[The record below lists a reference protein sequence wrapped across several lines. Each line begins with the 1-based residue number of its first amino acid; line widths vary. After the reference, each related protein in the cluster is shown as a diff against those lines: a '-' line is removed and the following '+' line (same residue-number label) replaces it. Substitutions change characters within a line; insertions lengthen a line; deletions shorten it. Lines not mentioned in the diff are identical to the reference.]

1 LAVPVAAADD
11 DEALPF
17 DGMEGYPANELPF
30 PFGWAGTGEAEE
42 DDDDEGG
49 VAAAIGVD
57 DMLRNLTVMTGFAVP
72 VRRSYT
78 E

>member
-11 DEALPF
+11 DEALAF

-30 PFGWAGTGEAEE
+30 PFDCAGTGEAEE

-49 VAAAIGVD
+49 VAAIGVD
-57 DMLRNLTVMTGFAVP
+57 DMLRNLTAMRGFAVP